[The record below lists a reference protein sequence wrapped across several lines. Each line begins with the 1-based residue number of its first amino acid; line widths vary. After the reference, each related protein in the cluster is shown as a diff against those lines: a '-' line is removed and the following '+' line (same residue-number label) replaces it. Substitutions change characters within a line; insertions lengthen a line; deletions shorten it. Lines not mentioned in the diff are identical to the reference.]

1 MDIYHDSHIQE
12 EILERYALNQLS
24 EEQLAPLEE
33 HLLGCPTCQNR
44 LDEVD
49 QYVQT
54 MKSALKD
61 TQQSTAGS
69 PKSAARSKKLWE
81 LFRKPGLAL
90 VGAGALAVIGAI
102 LILPIRRSHL
112 PAVDIRL
119 IATRGAN
126 TLPMA
131 HARSGAPLI
140 LHIDV
145 SEVVRP
151 GGYGV
156 ELVDTKGVRIWH
168 GPADSQANELSVEVG
183 GDVRPGI
190 YWVRLYDN
198 SNPPAL
204 IREYGLELN

>member
-12 EILERYALNQLS
+12 EMLERYALNQLP

-44 LDEVD
+44 LDQVD
-49 QYVQT
+49 AYVQT

-61 TQQSTAGS
+61 TQQST
-69 PKSAARSKKLWE
+69 E
-81 LFRKPGLAL
+81 FFRQPGVAL
-90 VGAGALAVIGAI
+90 VGAGALAVMGAI
-102 LILPIRRSHL
+102 LILPIRRSRL
-112 PAVDIRL
+112 PAVDVRL
-119 IATRGAN
+119 IATRGAD

-145 SEVVRP
+145 SEIARP

-168 GPADSQANELSVEVG
+168 GPANSQANELSVEVG